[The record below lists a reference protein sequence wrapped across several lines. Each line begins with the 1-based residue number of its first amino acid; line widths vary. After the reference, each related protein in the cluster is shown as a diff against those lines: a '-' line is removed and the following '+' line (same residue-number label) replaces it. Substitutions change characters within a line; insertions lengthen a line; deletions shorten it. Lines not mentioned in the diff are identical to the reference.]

1 MVKKHY
7 FQWKVGLI
15 KPLYWPVGGGIKL
28 GVCLLSLEVKLLQL
42 NIIKFK
48 YLPIWFKGLYENHCF
63 IFLICYYAFVPKM
76 DFVSFNSITHS
87 SHPSVLCELLIIDSK
102 KQEIKMKNVCCVYIN
117 LHRGY
122 IKTREPGKIRIKF

>member
-63 IFLICYYAFVPKM
+63 IF
-76 DFVSFNSITHS
+76 FNLLLRFCSQNGFRFIQFNYS
-87 SHPSVLCELLIIDSK
+87 LLPSLCVVWASYNWFK